1 MSSKFIV
8 GLDVGSYSIKAA
20 IAEVKKNSKL
30 ALVHVFKVPSAG
42 MRRGVVDDLGETT
55 RAISQALGE
64 IRQISKSAVKNI
76 YLGVGSPDF
85 KSQTGMGMVA
95 VSRADSEIYQDDI
108 DRAVD
113 ASQAIK
119 LVGNRMIIHRI
130 TNEFIVDG
138 VNGIRDPLG
147 MVGNRLEVRSTII
160 EAFGPSIKNL
170 TKCVEAAGGEVA
182 GLIFS
187 PLASSRAMLSRNQKE
202 LGVAMI
208 DIGFGK
214 TGISI
219 YEENKLLHSSIFPV
233 GSGNITND
241 LAIGLKIGVNG
252 AENIKL
258 SLGTALAKEAPSR
271 EQVDLTKFDSGSR
284 GSASRRYIA
293 EIIEARLSEMLEFV
307 NNELK
312 YIGKQARL
320 PVGVVLAGGGSKLPA
335 MVDLARQELRL
346 NSQVGVPNL
355 SELDIA
361 NSELMGQAEDPEM
374 ACAFGLLLSGA
385 DQSVT
390 TRSSGKGV
398 HQIVKK
404 LFNIF
409 TP

>member
-1 MSSKFIV
+1 MQSRYIV
-8 GLDVGSYSIKAA
+8 GLDVGTHSIKAA
-20 IAEVKKNSKL
+20 VAEIKKNNTLS
-30 ALVHVFKVPSAG
+30 LVHVFKVPSAG
-42 MRRGVVDDLGETT
+42 MRRGVVDDLSEATKS
-55 RAISQALGE
+55 ISQALGE
-64 IRQISKSAVKNI
+64 IRQVSKYAIKNI
-76 YLGVGSPDF
+76 YLGIGSPDF

-108 DRAVD
+108 DRAVE

-160 EAFGPSIKNL
+160 EAFGPSVRNL

-202 LGVAMI
+202 LGVVLI
-208 DIGFGK
+208 DVGFGK
-214 TGISI
+214 TGISV
-219 YEENKLLHSSIFPV
+219 YEENKLLHSSVFPV

-241 LAIGLKIGVNG
+241 LAIGLKVGVNS

-258 SLGTALAKEAPSR
+258 SLGAALAKEAPSR
-271 EQVDLTKFDSGSR
+271 EQVDLTKYDTGSR

-293 EIIEARLSEMLEFV
+293 EIIEARLAEVLEFV

-312 YIGKQARL
+312 YTGKAARL
-320 PVGVVLAGGGSKLPA
+320 PAGAVLAGGGSKLPA
-335 MVDLARQELRL
+335 MVDLARQELRM
-346 NSQVGVPNL
+346 NAQIGVPNL
-355 SELDIA
+355 SEIAIA
-361 NSELMGQAEDPEM
+361 NSDLMAQAEDPEM
-374 ACAFGLLLSGA
+374 ACAFGLLLSGG
-385 DQSVT
+385 DQITSPKSPV
-390 TRSSGKGV
+390 KGV
-398 HQIVKK
+398 TNIVKK

>member
-1 MSSKFIV
+1 MNKYIV
-8 GLDVGSYSIKAA
+8 GLDVGTHSIKAVL
-20 IAEVKKNSKL
+20 AEVKKNAKL
-30 ALVHVFKVPSAG
+30 SLVHVLKTPSAG
-42 MRRGVVDDLGETT
+42 MRRGVVDDLGEAT

-64 IRQISKSAVKNI
+64 LRQIAKSSIKNI

-85 KSQTGMGMVA
+85 RSQTGMGMVA

-108 DRAVD
+108 DRAVE

-147 MVGNRLEVRSTII
+147 MMGNRLEVKSTII

-170 TKCVEAAGGEVA
+170 TKCVEAAGGEIA
-182 GLIFS
+182 GLFFS
-187 PLASSRAMLSRNQKE
+187 PLAAARAMLSRNQKE
-202 LGVAMI
+202 LGVVLM

-214 TGISI
+214 TGISV

-241 LAIGLKIGVNG
+241 LAIGLKIGVNS

-258 SLGTALAKEAPSR
+258 SLGTALAKEAPTR
-271 EQVDLTKFDSGSR
+271 EQVDLTKFDSGTR
-284 GSASRRYIA
+284 GGASRRYIA

-307 NNELK
+307 NSDLK
-312 YIGKQARL
+312 ALGKHSRL
-320 PVGVVLAGGGSKLPA
+320 PAGVILAGGGSKMPA
-335 MVDLARQELRL
+335 MVDLARQELKL
-346 NSQVGVPNL
+346 NAQIGVPNL
-355 SELDIA
+355 SELDII
-361 NSELMGQAEDPEM
+361 NSEILTQAEDPEM

-385 DQSVT
+385 DQLAT
-390 TRSSGKGV
+390 GKSSRKGV
-398 HQIVKK
+398 GEMVKR

>member
-1 MSSKFIV
+1 MNKYIV
-8 GLDVGSYSIKAA
+8 GLDVGSHSIKAA
-20 IAEVKKNSKL
+20 VAEIKKNSKL
-30 ALVHVFKVPSAG
+30 SLVQVFKMPSAG
-42 MRRGVVDDLGETT
+42 MRRGVVDDLSEAT

-64 IRQISKSAVKNI
+64 IKQISKGAIKNI
-76 YLGVGSPDF
+76 WLAVGSPDF
-85 KSQTGMGMVA
+85 RSQSGMGMVA

-170 TKCVEAAGGEVA
+170 TKCVEAAGGEVS

-202 LGVAMI
+202 LGVAMV
-208 DIGFGK
+208 DVGFSK
-214 TGISI
+214 TGMNV
-219 YEENKLLHSSIFPV
+219 YEENKLLHSAIFPV

-241 LAIGLKIGVNG
+241 LAIGLKIGVNS

-258 SLGTALAKEAPSR
+258 SLGTALAKEAPTR
-271 EQVDLTKFDSGSR
+271 EQVDLTKYDAGSR
-284 GSASRRYIA
+284 GTTSRRYIG
-293 EIIEARLSEMLEFV
+293 EIIEARLAEILEFV

-312 YIGKQARL
+312 YVGKAARL
-320 PVGVVLAGGGSKLPA
+320 PAGVVLAGGGSKLPA

-361 NSELMGQAEDPEM
+361 NSELMTQAEDPEM

-385 DQSVT
+385 DQMVAPKSPM
-390 TRSSGKGV
+390 KGV
-398 HQIVKK
+398 SSWMKK